1 MGKVISL
8 VAHFPSINGPSEMFL
23 APNYRKKKKVIKKKK
38 NFFKI
43 FTSRIKSA
51 HVYKPSN
58 FNNDKAFC
66 SDFNTAIKHSQLA
79 YFLK

>member
-8 VAHFPSINGPSEMFL
+8 VAHFPLINGPSEMFL
-23 APNYRKKKKVIKKKK
+23 APNYRKKKKLLKKK
-38 NFFKI
+38 NVFKI

-58 FNNDKAFC
+58 FNNVEAFG
-66 SDFNTAIKHSQLA
+66 SDFNTAIKH
-79 YFLK
+79 